1 MIPVTQTRSCLPR
14 ATSQEVSRAAGRAPL
29 GEARWDPDKP
39 RPELSTRHE
48 LRAKSPVRD
57 PRYLPVEVCGPFEDN
72 TLVTEF
78 QFLTGDILKL
88 K

>member
-1 MIPVTQTRSCLPR
+1 MIPVTQMWSCLPR
-14 ATSQEVSRAAGRAPL
+14 ATSQEASRAAGRALL
-29 GEARWDPDKP
+29 GKGCWDPDEL

-57 PRYLPVEVCGPFEDN
+57 PRYVPVEVCGPLEDN
-72 TLVTEF
+72 NLVTEF
-78 QFLTGDILKL
+78 EFLTRDILKL